1 MEKEKK
7 MPKIAL
13 GAWAWGMDGT
23 FGDSYSVESLRP
35 VYDAAMKKGLNLWDT
50 AFVYGMGTSEKI
62 LGELIRD
69 TSKDELIISTKFTP
83 QCDDG
88 TPETMQ
94 HMIDG
99 SKERLGID
107 VVDVYWIHNPM
118 DVEKYTPMIAPLYK
132 SGQIRQVGLSNHS
145 LAEIKRAEEILT
157 KEGVKVS
164 AIQNHYSLLNRSSE
178 DSGILEYCK
187 QNDMDFYAYMVLEQ
201 GALGGKYSAS
211 NPFPAG
217 SDRANTYNPMMEK
230 IDQLNK
236 LIKEIADKYDAS
248 VAQIATAWAIGK
260 GTLPI
265 IGVTKVSQVEEAV
278 KTASIYLTADEI
290 KLMEDTADTL
300 GLSTIRYWEKEMK

>member
-1 MEKEKK
+1 M
-7 MPKIAL
+7 
-13 GAWAWGMDGT
+13 AWGMDGT

-35 VYDAAMKKGLNLWDT
+35 VYDAAMKNGLNLWDT

-88 TPETMQ
+88 TPETMR

-118 DVEKYTPMIAPLYK
+118 DVEKYTPMIAPLFK

-145 LAEIKRAEEILT
+145 LAEIKRAEEILA

-164 AIQNHYSLLNRSSE
+164 AIQNHFSLL
-178 DSGILEYCK
+178 
-187 QNDMDFYAYMVLEQ
+187 
-201 GALGGKYSAS
+201 
-211 NPFPAG
+211 
-217 SDRANTYNPMMEK
+217 
-230 IDQLNK
+230 K
-236 LIKEIADKYDAS
+236 LR
-248 VAQIATAWAIGK
+248 T
-260 GTLPI
+260 
-265 IGVTKVSQVEEAV
+265 
-278 KTASIYLTADEI
+278 
-290 KLMEDTADTL
+290 
-300 GLSTIRYWEKEMK
+300 